1 MGEAVAWWKIVPYS
15 AFFNHRLHMNLTD
28 FFLKGQKLWGAKWQI
43 KLYEFSFPILEERM
57 QSPLGQASQL
67 CASPGDLS
75 VPCRAETN
83 ISMFVGLAMASSNC
97 RSSLLLL
104 SFPQTIYRT
113 ATSELVIPSG
123 TRWNQGAKSPGRREW
138 SWSLSWRICILTCEK
153 PSEAWEVSP
162 KAAEWGWCAAA
173 ENQHAPSLSS
183 AAFGQGITDG
193 TWAHTRNAVRIKD
206 PVLFVQFFIRYAAA
220 SVCAVCISSLN

>member
-15 AFFNHRLHMNLTD
+15 AFCNHHLHMNLTD
-28 FFLKGQKLWGAKWQI
+28 FFLKGQKLEGAKWQI
-43 KLYEFSFPILEERM
+43 KLSEFSFPILEERM
-57 QSPLGQASQL
+57 RSPLGQARPL

-83 ISMFVGLAMASSNC
+83 ISMFIGLAMASSNC

-104 SFPQTIYRT
+104 SFPQTIYWT

-153 PSEAWEVSP
+153 PSEAWEVSACHP
-162 KAAEWGWCAAA
+162 R
-173 ENQHAPSLSS
+173 QPSG
-183 AAFGQGITDG
+183 AD
-193 TWAHTRNAVRIKD
+193 VRQLRARM
-206 PVLFVQFFIRYAAA
+206 PLRFLVQPLDKELQIARERTQEM
-220 SVCAVCISSLN
+220 LLG

>member
-15 AFFNHRLHMNLTD
+15 AFCNHHLHMNLTD
-28 FFLKGQKLWGAKWQI
+28 FFLKGQKLEGAKWQI
-43 KLYEFSFPILEERM
+43 KLSEFSFPILEERM
-57 QSPLGQASQL
+57 RSPLGQASPL

-83 ISMFVGLAMASSNC
+83 ISMFIGLAMASSNC

-104 SFPQTIYRT
+104 SFPQTIYWT

-138 SWSLSWRICILTCEK
+138 SWSLSWWICILTCEK
-153 PSEAWEVSP
+153 PSEAWEVSAWHP
-162 KAAEWGWCAAA
+162 R
-173 ENQHAPSLSS
+173 QPSG
-183 AAFGQGITDG
+183 AD
-193 TWAHTRNAVRIKD
+193 
-206 PVLFVQFFIRYAAA
+206 VQQLRA
-220 SVCAVCISSLN
+220 SMPLCFLVQPLDKELQIARERTQEMLLG

>member
-15 AFFNHRLHMNLTD
+15 AFCNHHLHMNLTD
-28 FFLKGQKLWGAKWQI
+28 FFLKGQKLEGAKWQI
-43 KLYEFSFPILEERM
+43 KLSEFSFPILEERM
-57 QSPLGQASQL
+57 RSPLGQARPL

-83 ISMFVGLAMASSNC
+83 ISMFIGLAMASSNC

-104 SFPQTIYRT
+104 SFPQTIYWT

-123 TRWNQGAKSPGRREW
+123 THWNQGAKSPGRREW

-153 PSEAWEVSP
+153 PSEAWEVSAWHP
-162 KAAEWGWCAAA
+162 R
-173 ENQHAPSLSS
+173 QPSGADVQQLRASMPLCFLVQPLDKELQI
-183 AAFGQGITDG
+183 ARE
-193 TWAHTRNAVRIKD
+193 HTQEM
-206 PVLFVQFFIRYAAA
+206 L
-220 SVCAVCISSLN
+220 LG

>member
-15 AFFNHRLHMNLTD
+15 AFCNHHLHMNLTD
-28 FFLKGQKLWGAKWQI
+28 FFLKGQKLEGAKWQI
-43 KLYEFSFPILEERM
+43 KLSEFSFPILEERM
-57 QSPLGQASQL
+57 RSPLGQANPL

-83 ISMFVGLAMASSNC
+83 ISMFIGLAMASSNC

-104 SFPQTIYRT
+104 SFPQTIYWT

-153 PSEAWEVSP
+153 PSEAWEVSAWHP
-162 KAAEWGWCAAA
+162 R
-173 ENQHAPSLSS
+173 QPSG
-183 AAFGQGITDG
+183 AD
-193 TWAHTRNAVRIKD
+193 
-206 PVLFVQFFIRYAAA
+206 VQQLRA
-220 SVCAVCISSLN
+220 SMPLCFLVQPLDKELQIARERTQEMLLG

>member
-15 AFFNHRLHMNLTD
+15 AFCNHHLHMNLTD
-28 FFLKGQKLWGAKWQI
+28 FFLKGQKLEGAKWQI
-43 KLYEFSFPILEERM
+43 KLSEFSFPILEERM
-57 QSPLGQASQL
+57 RSPLGQANPL

-83 ISMFVGLAMASSNC
+83 ISMFIGLAMASSNC

-104 SFPQTIYRT
+104 SFPQTIYWT

-123 TRWNQGAKSPGRREW
+123 THWNQGAKSPGRREW

-153 PSEAWEVSP
+153 PSEAWEVSAWHP
-162 KAAEWGWCAAA
+162 R
-173 ENQHAPSLSS
+173 QPSGADVQQLRASMPLCFLVQPLDKELQI
-183 AAFGQGITDG
+183 ARE
-193 TWAHTRNAVRIKD
+193 HTQEM
-206 PVLFVQFFIRYAAA
+206 L
-220 SVCAVCISSLN
+220 LG